1 MAIVTNTFATYSAGA
16 AGGNREDLVD
26 IIYNISPVE
35 FPFQANIAKNKATAI
50 THEWQ
55 TDALAAAGANAVV
68 EGDDSTVSYSFTAV
82 TSTSRLSNTCQI
94 SRKDVVVAGTQDA
107 VNKAGREREIVYQ
120 LVKRSKE
127 LRRDMEFV
135 LTNNQTPVTTGAAA
149 TARVLRPLV
158 GWYSTNVQANGGS
171 NGTTTAARVDGTQR
185 AATESLAKAA
195 IQSSWTQGGDPDLI
209 MVGPFNKTVVS
220 SWTGNN
226 TRMQDTSNGKLM
238 AAISVYESDFGR
250 HKIVAN
256 RFSRERDMH
265 IITTDLWA
273 VSYLRPIRTIDLA
286 KTGDNEKGMIIA
298 EYTLESRNQAGSA
311 LVADLTTQ

>member
-1 MAIVTNTFATYSAGA
+1 MAIITNTFATYGAGA
-16 AGGNREDLVD
+16 AGGNREDLSDV
-26 IIYNISPVE
+26 IYNISPTE

-55 TDALAAAGANAVV
+55 TDSLAAAGANAVV
-68 EGDDSTVSYSFTAV
+68 EGDDTTVSYTFAAV
-82 TSTSRLSNTCQI
+82 TATSRLANTCQI

-127 LRRDMEFV
+127 LRRDMEFI

-149 TARVLRPLV
+149 TARVLRPVV

-195 IQSSWTQGGDPDLI
+195 IQAAWTQGGDPDLI

-220 SWTGNN
+220 AWTGNN
-226 TRMQDTSNGKLM
+226 TRMQDTSNGKLI

-265 IITTDLWA
+265 ILTTDLWA